1 MSDHIEVVKRAIEF
15 RRPDYLPM
23 EIIDVPHV
31 YNAYHS
37 RDPGAV
43 EFIPGTENFDSLWPC
58 CYSWCH
64 TVTGESAEGEILK
77 QDQFGVKLKIPLD
90 ENSVYVLQE
99 HPLTGRDSIEG
110 YEFPDPDD
118 LDPLFERF
126 GDTVREK
133 YPDRFISAKIDAG
146 IFLTSQL
153 LFGLEDFLLLIAGN
167 IQAAV
172 ETYARVADYYK
183 HLVVKY
189 KKAGAHMITVFED
202 VGGTNGLLINPETWR
217 KHFKPILA
225 DFYKFV
231 HDQGMYTGIL
241 IDGNSG
247 PILDDLQ
254 ETGVDV
260 FSVMDYQATGLELIQ
275 AKIKGKICINA
286 AVDMQH
292 TLPSGTP
299 QEVEQDAAKLYEA
312 FHAPDGGFMCTVVRW
327 HRPEYPNENVAAS
340 VRGFNAYRA
349 G

>member
-1 MSDHIEVVKRAIEF
+1 MSQHIEVVKRAIEF

-37 RDPGAV
+37 LDPATV

-64 TVTGESAEGEILK
+64 TATGKTPQGEILK
-77 QDQFGVKLKIPLD
+77 QDQFGVKLKTPLD
-90 ENSVYVLQE
+90 ENSVYVLLE
-99 HPLTGRDSIEG
+99 HPLAGRDSIDA
-110 YEFPDPDD
+110 YQFPDPDD
-118 LDPLFERF
+118 LDPHFEKFASTIRQ
-126 GDTVREK
+126 K

-146 IFLTSQL
+146 IFLTSQF

-167 IQAAV
+167 PQAAV
-172 ETYARVADYYK
+172 DTYARVADYYK
-183 HLVVKY
+183 HLVIKY
-189 KKAGAHMITVFED
+189 KQAGTHMITVFED
-202 VGGTNGLLINPETWR
+202 IGGTNGLLINPQTWR

-231 HDQGMYTGIL
+231 HDQGLYTGIL

-247 PILDDLQ
+247 PVLDDIQ
-254 ETGVDV
+254 EVGVDV

-275 AKIKGKICINA
+275 EKLKGRVCINA

-292 TLPSGTP
+292 TLPCGTP
-299 QEVEQDAAKLYEA
+299 DEVEREAKMLHQA
-312 FHAPDGGFMCTVVRW
+312 FNSPDGGFISTVVRW
-327 HRPEYPNENVAAS
+327 HRPQYPQENVAAS
-340 VRGFNAYRA
+340 VRGFNAYRP
-349 G
+349 